1 MTHILKSGSS
11 LIFLENRNYTF
22 HHKID
27 NCNTLYHVDK
37 DTHNNYTDVYELSK
51 TVPSNFNDARQ
62 FI

>member
-1 MTHILKSGSS
+1 MAHILKSES
-11 LIFLENRNYTF
+11 LIFVESRNYTF

-37 DTHNNYTDVYELSK
+37 GTHNDYTDVYELSK
-51 TVPSNFNDARQ
+51 TFPSNFTNARQ